1 MVVQLCLAL
10 CYPMNCSPTG
20 SSVYRISQG
29 RIPETVAIF
38 SSSGSS
44 QPRDRTHISCVS
56 CIGRLI
62 LYHRVTWEAH
72 LSIYT
77 HTYIYMIWR
86 SQHGWDMN
94 GQGGLPSP
102 KVKGKDSC
110 QWRHNRQQG
119 KWDWKERKPWAPP
132 RGTYLVITVV
142 AGNLKIKF
150 F

>member
-77 HTYIYMIWR
+77 HTYIYDLEEPTRLGHEWTGWLTF
-86 SQHGWDMN
+86 SQGER
-94 GQGGLPSP
+94 QGLLSMKTQQTAGKMRLKREKALSSP
-102 KVKGKDSC
+102 
-110 QWRHNRQQG
+110 
-119 KWDWKERKPWAPP
+119 
-132 RGTYLVITVV
+132 
-142 AGNLKIKF
+142 
-150 F
+150 